1 MRKEERLAF
10 GERISLDNLQISS
23 HALHRFHDRTRTS
36 LIDSPGIIRR
46 NLPNGEL
53 IEGSEITDFSRKK
66 NKKKDI
72 VKFHVRDPI
81 IEDLVYVLV
90 ENKYGRLRVVTAMY
104 E

>member
-1 MRKEERLAF
+1 
-10 GERISLDNLQISS
+10 
-23 HALHRFHDRTRTS
+23 
-36 LIDSPGIIRR
+36 
-46 NLPNGEL
+46 
-53 IEGSEITDFSRKK
+53 
-66 NKKKDI
+66 